1 MDNGK
6 LFSGFWSRSVAVRM
20 ERRELPWKVG
30 CRQLIVWA
38 GGGCKGECREES
50 QIHRGLRHKCFTA
63 GAIRSLC
70 LLHCDIALLP
80 RNDHRWPQIMMIFI
94 FVYINITLFY
104 GNIYS
109 VCIIIYII
117 MLQILHIS
125 NLFAF
130 IIVMWSPGLV
140 RSIHSSI
147 LWANLY
153 WVPTVFQDL
162 VLILSGW
169 PSPHTGSV
177 LKIDWRSVLNSR
189 VKK

>member
-50 QIHRGLRHKCFTA
+50 QIHRGLRNKCFTA

-130 IIVMWSPGLV
+130 IIVMWSPGLNV
-140 RSIHSSI
+140 KWGPFILPFFGQTFTECPLYSRIWSLSSLAGQAHI
-147 LWANLY
+147 LG
-153 WVPTVFQDL
+153 
-162 VLILSGW
+162 LS
-169 PSPHTGSV
+169 
-177 LKIDWRSVLNSR
+177 LR
-189 VKK
+189 